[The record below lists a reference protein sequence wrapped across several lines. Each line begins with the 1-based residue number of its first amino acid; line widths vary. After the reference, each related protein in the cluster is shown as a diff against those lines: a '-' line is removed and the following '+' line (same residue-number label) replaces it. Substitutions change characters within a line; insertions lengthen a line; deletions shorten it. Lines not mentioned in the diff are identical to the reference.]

1 MSPTEKKFN
10 ESITHSIQSIKNNT
24 ERMQRMRVN
33 LEDRRASLFSS
44 NVEKFSR
51 ITQHTFLEAKTCL
64 DKL

>member
-1 MSPTEKKFN
+1 MSPTEKKFS
-10 ESITHSIQSIKNNT
+10 ESVAHGIQAIKNNT
-24 ERMQRMRVN
+24 ERMQRMRVT

-51 ITQHTFLEAKTCL
+51 ITQRTFMEAKTCL